1 MLQKPFKT
9 GLWLGL
15 VVACLAVIT
24 IYFLVFKKNKAIKAA
39 TLYGLQLE
47 NENLVGFDLNNFKG
61 KHVFINC
68 WQSWCGPCVAE
79 MPMIDSAFQMIDKD
93 QWVFMVIN
101 DEDWETINHFK
112 SQHTFQ
118 MPLYKSR
125 SNFVRN
131 RISTYPTSI
140 ILNGKGEIVM
150 QEVGMLPY
158 NAKEFVQY
166 LNTFQ

>member
-1 MLQKPFKT
+1 MLQKPIKT

-15 VVACLAVIT
+15 IIACLAVIV
-24 IYFLVFKKNKAIKAA
+24 IYILVFKKNGTIKAA

-47 NENLVGFDLNNFKG
+47 NENLVDFGLNNFKG

-101 DEDWETINHFK
+101 DEDWETIHRFK
-112 SQHTFQ
+112 SQYPFQ
-118 MPLYKSR
+118 MPFYRSK

-131 RISTYPTSI
+131 RIAAYPISI

-158 NAKEFVQY
+158 HAKSFVQY